1 MLDRTILRS
10 VPPMNLLWAIVA
22 VLGATAIATTLG
34 LIWRART
41 GRVRSTSTDERE
53 LADVAAAHGGLGD
66 RATLLQFSTEFCAPC
81 RATARLLDGVTG
93 RRDGI
98 AHVEVDLTDRA
109 DLARQLGI
117 LQTPTTFVLDPRGR
131 TRARIG
137 GAPRL
142 GELVALLDSL
152 EAPRVAA

>member
-1 MLDRTILRS
+1 
-10 VPPMNLLWAIVA
+10 MNVLWAIVA

-41 GRVRSTSTDERE
+41 GRVRTAASTGERE
-53 LADVAAAHGGLGD
+53 LAELAAAHGHLGD

-81 RATARLLDGVTG
+81 RATARVLDDVAG

-109 DLARQLGI
+109 DLARRLNI
-117 LQTPTTFVLDPRGR
+117 LQTPTTFVLDPGGR
-131 TRARIG
+131 SRARIG

-142 GELVALLDSL
+142 GELAALLDSL
-152 EAPRVAA
+152 EASRVAA